1 MWTMTNTE
9 GFTQEQLDT
18 INEAR
23 TAILKESCADAD
35 HVDDALCNEWAEHIS
50 AGDLRDAVLARF
62 GLKGVLDPVRQ
73 DLIDELYVF

>member
-9 GFTQEQLDT
+9 GFTQAQLDT

-23 TAILKESCADAD
+23 AAILKESCAFAN
-35 HVDDALCNEWAEHIS
+35 HIDDALNNEWVEDIS
-50 AGDLRDAVLARF
+50 AGDLRDAVLSRF
-62 GLKGVLDPVRQ
+62 GSKGVLDPVRQ

>member
-9 GFTQEQLDT
+9 GFTQAQLDT

-23 TAILKESCADAD
+23 AAILKESFADTS
-35 HVDDALCNEWAEHIS
+35 HVDDALTNEWVEDIS
-50 AGDLRDAVLARF
+50 AGDLRDAVLSRF